1 MATSEVNI
9 EGLLFKAT
17 NPLNKLEDVN
27 TIKQFCD
34 AVNSNLGGDAAAV
47 ACKLLAHKM
56 QSPQEREAVQA
67 LAVLEAG
74 VKSCGP
80 VFHAEV
86 GKFKFLNEMIK
97 LVSPKYMASR
107 TPEHIKKKVIELLYL
122 WSTKELKGE
131 TKIVEAYAMLKKQKI
146 VKEDPVLGDA
156 VFASALPPR
165 KSTPLS
171 DEETGRLRK
180 LLQSKNPDDLQ
191 SANKIIKSMVQE
203 DERKMDAMTK
213 RATELTM
220 VTNNA
225 KLLSEMLDHYDKA
238 SCGPEEKELLQELF
252 QSCEKITPKLFRLA
266 SETEEDEDLN
276 KILQASDDMSLVIS
290 RYKMVILEGKP
301 DVLKDM
307 KKNAERINENVPTSI
322 NQDQL
327 LDLDISSP
335 DPAAPASVKKEE
347 TFDED
352 LLGLTLTSEN
362 PSSSSPTTESEPKTT
377 LDNETKVIKTKIEN
391 LLDDSINLPESSMPV
406 IPIAKKDTSEEEL
419 SSPTEDKTS
428 RQRGFEELDFLGESL
443 LKQHLPAKAPQFE
456 KKKEE
461 KLSLNLL
468 QQKQK
473 EKDLIPEPT
482 KEVTE
487 TKNDK
492 PKSTENGHAEVKL
505 ADLEVP
511 LSSIK
516 PGKTPPMPLQVRLFK
531 KCKSKLIQCNLF

>member
-1 MATSEVNI
+1 M
-9 EGLLFKAT
+9 L
-17 NPLNKLEDVN
+17 
-27 TIKQFCD
+27 Q
-34 AVNSNLGGDAAAV
+34 
-47 ACKLLAHKM
+47 
-56 QSPQEREAVQA
+56 
-67 LAVLEAG
+67 
-74 VKSCGP
+74 
-80 VFHAEV
+80 
-86 GKFKFLNEMIK
+86 
-97 LVSPKYMASR
+97 ASR
-107 TPEHIKKKVIELLYL
+107 TPEHIQKKVIELLYL

-131 TKIVEAYAMLKKQKI
+131 TKIVEAYAMLKKQGI
-146 VKEDPVLGDA
+146 VKEDPILGDA

-171 DEETGRLRK
+171 DDETQRLRR

-191 SANKIIKSMVQE
+191 MANKIIKGMVQE

-225 KLLSEMLDHYDKA
+225 KLLSEMLDHYDKS
-238 SCGPEEKELLQELF
+238 SCGSEEKELLAELF
-252 QSCEKITPKLFRLA
+252 QSCEKMTPKLFRLA

-307 KKNAERINENVPTSI
+307 KKNAERIQENVT

-327 LDLDISSP
+327 LDLDASSP
-335 DPAAPASVKKEE
+335 APVTKKE

-352 LLGLTLTSEN
+352 LLGLTLAEK
-362 PSSSSPTTESEPKTT
+362 PVQPTKESEPKTT
-377 LDNETKVIKTKIEN
+377 TPVNENKVTKIDN

-406 IPIAKKDTSEEEL
+406 IPIAKKEVPEET
-419 SSPTEDKTS
+419 SPTEDKTS

-473 EKDLIPEPT
+473 EKDLTPEPVKEAPET
-482 KEVTE
+482 KELLV
-487 TKNDK
+487 KDK
-492 PKSTENGHAEVKL
+492 PKSAENGHAEVKL

-516 PGKTPPMPLQVRLFK
+516 PGKTPPLTLQVRYY
-531 KCKSKLIQCNLF
+531 

>member
-1 MATSEVNI
+1 M
-9 EGLLFKAT
+9 G
-17 NPLNKLEDVN
+17 
-27 TIKQFCD
+27 
-34 AVNSNLGGDAAAV
+34 
-47 ACKLLAHKM
+47 
-56 QSPQEREAVQA
+56 
-67 LAVLEAG
+67 
-74 VKSCGP
+74 
-80 VFHAEV
+80 
-86 GKFKFLNEMIK
+86 
-97 LVSPKYMASR
+97 
-107 TPEHIKKKVIELLYL
+107 
-122 WSTKELKGE
+122 
-131 TKIVEAYAMLKKQKI
+131 
-146 VKEDPVLGDA
+146 
-156 VFASALPPR
+156 
-165 KSTPLS
+165 
-171 DEETGRLRK
+171 
-180 LLQSKNPDDLQ
+180 
-191 SANKIIKSMVQE
+191 
-203 DERKMDAMTK
+203 
-213 RATELTM
+213 
-220 VTNNA
+220 
-225 KLLSEMLDHYDKA
+225 
-238 SCGPEEKELLQELF
+238 
-252 QSCEKITPKLFRLA
+252 CEKITPKLFRLA

-307 KKNAERINENVPTSI
+307 KKNAEKINENVTTSI

-335 DPAAPASVKKEE
+335 DPAAPTSVKKEE

-516 PGKTPPMPLQVRLFK
+516 PGKTPPMPLQETEDGISIVLHFGQDPPREYASAIVVTVINKLAEAIEDYELKAVVPKGCKVKLQNPTTRSLPAHNPFVPASAITQVMLIANPMKKDVSFK
-531 KCKSKLIQCNLF
+531 YIVSYTMDGEPQTEMGQVDKLPI